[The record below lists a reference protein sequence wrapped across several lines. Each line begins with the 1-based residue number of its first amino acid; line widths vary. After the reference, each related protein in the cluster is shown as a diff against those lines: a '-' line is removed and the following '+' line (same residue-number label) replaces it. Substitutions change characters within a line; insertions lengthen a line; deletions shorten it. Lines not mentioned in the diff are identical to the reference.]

1 MSCILLIN
9 QGHTDNLGDQA
20 IDAVLG
26 GFLRMQGM
34 DVISVPYEEYVEDRV
49 QFGFDDKHVLPRA
62 ARHLT
67 ALMDHWHRSRIRH
80 ILNQTEHISAA
91 VIGGGELLA
100 VSHRGFASA
109 FPIWCSEL
117 KARGIPVA
125 VAGVSG
131 DFVAGRLAQR
141 FAHALHDCSYVSVRD
156 HKTERIL
163 RDEYG
168 VQATYHPDVVF
179 SYTRLFPESVHTRP
193 RDINLCIPV
202 HFNAALAESMGLND
216 ERAYIDYLTRT
227 LPHGTGDAA
236 VLVASTVSS
245 EIYPEH
251 VAQELCARG
260 LDASSRTSLTLPS
273 FIDML
278 NRTRFLLSGR
288 MHACI
293 LGLQYGCDVHA
304 IPYREKL
311 AVFSEEYGSST
322 TDVARVADASYAGLE
337 ALAAALEVR

>member
-67 ALMDHWHRSRIRH
+67 ALMDHWHRTRIRH

-141 FAHALHDCSYVSVRD
+141 FAHALHDC
-156 HKTERIL
+156 
-163 RDEYG
+163 
-168 VQATYHPDVVF
+168 
-179 SYTRLFPESVHTRP
+179 
-193 RDINLCIPV
+193 
-202 HFNAALAESMGLND
+202 
-216 ERAYIDYLTRT
+216 
-227 LPHGTGDAA
+227 
-236 VLVASTVSS
+236 
-245 EIYPEH
+245 
-251 VAQELCARG
+251 
-260 LDASSRTSLTLPS
+260 
-273 FIDML
+273 
-278 NRTRFLLSGR
+278 
-288 MHACI
+288 
-293 LGLQYGCDVHA
+293 
-304 IPYREKL
+304 
-311 AVFSEEYGSST
+311 
-322 TDVARVADASYAGLE
+322 
-337 ALAAALEVR
+337 